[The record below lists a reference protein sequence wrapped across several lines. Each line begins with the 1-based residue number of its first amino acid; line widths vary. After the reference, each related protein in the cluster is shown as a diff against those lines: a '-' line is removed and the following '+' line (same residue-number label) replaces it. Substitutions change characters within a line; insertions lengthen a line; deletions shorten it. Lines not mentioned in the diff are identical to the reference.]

1 MSELPKKPPRN
12 PFADKPV
19 LGTSSTQLRSPLLDT
34 PKQTAAV
41 DGPALRSP
49 LLDAVKLNVAAV
61 RNPFDD
67 ETPATSS
74 TNPFGEEGSSPRL
87 NPFGTEEDADTPAR
101 APGSPR
107 KGIVAA
113 TAVARGPS
121 LLRPQSSP
129 APIATLVVA
138 STSSAVPAPANS
150 TYTGDSD
157 ADKGVKAA
165 DIDVESTFAPR
176 GSDVIP
182 RQTPSKTV
190 HMREASIVS
199 VAVMLSQH
207 EKEQL
212 SANKIYYKNTLS
224 DRWLIMAMVA
234 HIIQWGILLAVSRPQ
249 MSTTAFGFCL
259 LLAIL
264 VVLLLM
270 GSRLFTKKKPRV
282 DLQLLGREQ
291 LTPEDEEDDVSPFA
305 VHMLATAALCEG
317 IAYAVFTSSVAGPG
331 KIFGDIY
338 ILLLHTSETY
348 HYILFIPLSGFSP

>member
-1 MSELPKKPPRN
+1 M
-12 PFADKPV
+12 
-19 LGTSSTQLRSPLLDT
+19 
-34 PKQTAAV
+34 
-41 DGPALRSP
+41 
-49 LLDAVKLNVAAV
+49 KLNVAAV

-67 ETPATSS
+67 ETPTTTSS

-87 NPFGTEEDADTPAR
+87 NPFGKEEDADTPPQ
-101 APGSPR
+101 APGAPR

-121 LLRPQSSP
+121 LLRPQSSS

-138 STSSAVPAPANS
+138 STSSAAPAPAPANS

-182 RQTPSKTV
+182 RQTPSKTM

-224 DRWLIMAMVA
+224 DRWLIMAMIA

-291 LTPEDEEDDVSPFA
+291 LTPEDEEDDVSPLA

-331 KIFGDIY
+331 KKFGYIY
-338 ILLLHTSETY
+338 LLLVPISETY
-348 HYILFIPLSGFSP
+348 HIYILYIPLSVFSP